1 MLPQGDCTDLQ
12 QDCWQFVSVFMIS
25 CKLRG
30 RVRLSSEIFIRSASV
45 RANLKHRS
53 RSMEDPCC
61 YCNSFCRFCRHK
73 MNAWGS
79 RLMFF
84 AISVVLLELPAVNP
98 QWRWGEQ
105 LELVQR
111 QRLIATSNQKSPIL
125 RSLFV
130 DQSCSYNRA
139 VLRVLRSL
147 LRVQGRWKVADP
159 HVCSMT
165 AANLAKRSKADL
177 PKQQNKAAVER
188 LKPLDTFLTSFD
200 SFSTLSMI
208 PIQWNFSQFIDWRK
222 PGLEVKRRSTRSS
235 KTLRSAFTENSA
247 FSMEI
252 AAMTSAWKREHSSW
266 GHGNP
271 CLEFRVPS
279 LAWSKMWKK
288 V

>member
-165 AANLAKRSKADL
+165 VPDEITLQTWQSDQRQTCQSNKT
-177 PKQQNKAAVER
+177 KQQLNAWSR
-188 LKPLDTFLTSFD
+188 LTH
-200 SFSTLSMI
+200 FSHLLILSQLFQWF
-208 PIQWNFSQFIDWRK
+208 QWNFSQFIDWRK

-235 KTLRSAFTENSA
+235 KTLRHDL
-247 FSMEI
+247 
-252 AAMTSAWKREHSSW
+252 HSPKTPLFQW
-266 GHGNP
+266 
-271 CLEFRVPS
+271 R
-279 LAWSKMWKK
+279 
-288 V
+288 